1 MIKKYLCYGG
11 NIKSRNDGD
20 IHYIRS
26 SVVAMLYRVNPKE
39 CIMVDYSTPEHWYKS
54 YSRDYLNSLIVL
66 KPRNDGN
73 YNL

>member
-26 SVVAMLYRVNPKE
+26 SVVALLYGVNPKE
-39 CIMVDYSTPEHWYKS
+39 CIMVDYSTPECWYKA
-54 YSRDYLNSLIVL
+54 YPKELLDSLVVL
-66 KPRNDGN
+66 KPRSDGK